1 MHSNPE
7 SFISPKTWL
16 KYRDVLITKFSAEI
30 DNSFSVLVE
39 IDRRNS
45 QLDTSGAEKE
55 VDTPR
60 RIITLLDNTLSQPIN
75 HELIRQWWK
84 MDRDK
89 DMLIQTVL
97 EWAVSSHR
105 PGVAKTYLATRILRI
120 WCQLGAD
127 ATSAILDF
135 IEPTVSEVGRDNNAL
150 YHLVSEL
157 ARSQHFSTPRY
168 LQWLIARGGLHDAAD
183 VLTDAHCC
191 TRLLAEL
198 PTHNLSDGILEL
210 RMTLLTRADFS
221 VDEEEEQIRGLMAA
235 INVNLPDLQTS
246 VDHDLACTNGSSPP
260 KSVTSFSG
268 ASRTCKSELGLWL
281 RQKIRIQMIQPTIPP
296 LDDWDTPPMKRGTS
310 AITVSEFY
318 TIRGYLEL
326 VDDYTMLADVMKI
339 VASSNDIEVLAS
351 CADTLNLH
359 QETFSAIGALNGL
372 FDNLMSRLRGLSD
385 DIDSVPRS
393 FLLSLS
399 ELAAMLPE
407 QEIIAQQLAQELF
420 RSDRKNA
427 ADACSP
433 VSDHMAVVETAEA
446 DFTDEIEKVLASGTS
461 MDQGTLD
468 RLFHRIIQRLEA
480 SWQKL
485 PEQQRS
491 CGLLLTRLRTFD
503 TKSFDILMNVWVTR
517 ILTTNLRPDLA
528 IILGPLIS
536 FGCLVLRDVVHC
548 YNALADTILRQGTAL
563 EILFLLVD
571 PSVITDIINNLEAYR
586 LRIKQVHMQKIH
598 SDDVLFVIRKS
609 LEGCTEDDDTV
620 QSQYTTQ
627 IESLFATQYMRDLL
641 RRLIMSG
648 PDAFIQK
655 LVLPL
660 LQNGISKPTELLN
673 ATCDYLLVGEL
684 GPKQV
689 TTEVLLNTAN
699 ELSLQFCQVKLASM
713 LREETATMQNG
724 EHARSDQLDAF
735 DNAIKSAVHSGN
747 TAWASVVPLLE
758 SSVAQH
764 LRHRA
769 EQYFLALFPSPK
781 TLHHESLGD
790 IQDRVGQA
798 QNVLRIINA
807 TVCRESAT
815 TSSNLGTSNLGP
827 DIVATCNGIW
837 LLLSGSHSQETKDC
851 VIKQWL
857 PLLLSFVALRS
868 SAFDIAKIGHESRA
882 RTILALTAIYL
893 QLQGLDIEIDN
904 ETVNGLTERTFDL
917 ALFLVDGLPE
927 DMRQQCIR
935 SLRDTICS
943 PGVSYMLSY
952 CSNPSEW
959 LVMVQKERI
968 SVASGGAESRSVE
981 KEKLTPFVLRR
992 WENLGEPTPN
1002 VGENDTSLSLTL
1014 FGARRG

>member
-1 MHSNPE
+1 MNSNPE
-7 SFISPKTWL
+7 SFISPKIWL
-16 KYRDVLITKFSAEI
+16 KYRDVLMTKLSAET
-30 DNSFSVLVE
+30 DNSISVLVE
-39 IDRRNS
+39 INRRNS

-55 VDTPR
+55 VNTR
-60 RIITLLDNTLSQPIN
+60 RHIINLLDSTFSHSIS

-84 MDRDK
+84 MDSDK
-89 DMLIQTVL
+89 DMLMQTVL
-97 EWAVSSHR
+97 EWATSSHR
-105 PGVAKTYLATRILRI
+105 PGIAKIYVATRILRI

-127 ATSAILDF
+127 VTLAILSF
-135 IEPTVSEVGRDNNAL
+135 IDSAVSEIGRNNSAL

-168 LQWLIARGGLHDAAD
+168 LQWLIARGGLHEAAD
-183 VLTDAHCC
+183 VLPEAPCC
-191 TRLLAEL
+191 SRLLAEL

-210 RMTLLTRADFS
+210 RMTLLTRAEFS
-221 VDEEEEQIRGLMAA
+221 VEDEEEQIRGFMAA
-235 INVNLPDLQTS
+235 INANLPNLQTS
-246 VDHDLACTNGSSPP
+246 VDHDLAYTYPSHFQQSMASVSS
-260 KSVTSFSG
+260 

-296 LDDWDTPPMKRGTS
+296 LDEWDASPMKRGTS
-310 AITVSEFY
+310 ALTVFEFDKV
-318 TIRGYLEL
+318 RMYLEL
-326 VDDYTMLADVMKI
+326 IDDYSILADVMMI
-339 VASSNDIEVLAS
+339 VASSNDAEVLAS

-359 QETFSAIGALNGL
+359 QEIFSAVGALKEL
-372 FDNLMSRLRGLSD
+372 FENLMARLRSLSEE
-385 DIDSVPRS
+385 IDSVPRS

-399 ELAAMLPE
+399 ELAARLPE
-407 QEIIAQQLAQELF
+407 QEILAQQLAQELF
-420 RSDRKNA
+420 RSDRKTA

-468 RLFHRIIQRLEA
+468 RLFQRIIQRLEA
-480 SWQKL
+480 SWQKS

-503 TKSFDILMNVWVTR
+503 TKNFDALMNVWVTNL
-517 ILTTNLRPDLA
+517 LTTKLRPNLT
-528 IILGPLIS
+528 IVLSPLIS
-536 FGCLVLRDVVHC
+536 FGCLVIRDVVHC
-548 YNALADTILRQGTAL
+548 YSTLADTTIAQGTAL
-563 EILFLLVD
+563 EMLFLLVD
-571 PSVITDIINNLEAYR
+571 PSVIPDIINNLEAYR
-586 LRIKQVHMQKIH
+586 LRIKQSHMQRDH
-598 SDDVLFVIRKS
+598 PDDALLIIRKA
-609 LEGCTEDDDTV
+609 LESCTV
-620 QSQYTTQ
+620 QSQHTTHF
-627 IESLFATQYMRDLL
+627 ESLFGARNTQDLL
-641 RRLIMSG
+641 RRLVLSDT
-648 PDAFIQK
+648 DAFIQK

-660 LQNGISKPTELLN
+660 LHYGMSKPTELLN
-673 ATCDYLLVGEL
+673 ATCDYLLVGEH

-699 ELSLQFCQVKLASM
+699 DLSLPFCQVKLASM
-713 LREETATMQNG
+713 LREEGTMMQNG
-724 EHARSDQLDAF
+724 EHARSDRLDAF
-735 DNAIKSAVHSGN
+735 DNAIKSAVRSGN
-747 TAWASVVPLLE
+747 TAWASIVPLLE

-769 EQYFLALFPSPK
+769 EQHFLVLFPSPK
-781 TLHHESLGD
+781 GVQHESLGD
-790 IQDRVGQA
+790 IKDRVAQA

-807 TVCRESAT
+807 TACKESST
-815 TSSNLGTSNLGP
+815 PSSNFGVSNLGP
-827 DIVATCNGIW
+827 DIVTTCNGIW
-837 LLLSGSHSQETKDC
+837 LLLSNPHPQETKDC
-851 VIKQWL
+851 VITHWL

-868 SAFDIAKIGHESRA
+868 SAFDTTKTGHESRA

-893 QLQGLDIEIDN
+893 QLQALDIDTEVKA
-904 ETVNGLTERTFDL
+904 VNYLTEQTFDL

-959 LVMVQKERI
+959 LVMVQKERMPI
-968 SVASGGAESRSVE
+968 GSGGVDLRSIE
-981 KEKLTPFVLRR
+981 KEKLTPFILRR